1 MEVIPLGSTCSIAYQ
16 LRSLGLRN
24 YAYPFD
30 WVRINNLSLV
40 TKLIETNFEDF
51 LDQNEFKLN
60 KISKEFD
67 VNGNMLS
74 YIYENK
80 FCKFYHDFEADIT
93 EDTFNDFSKKYK
105 RRIDRLINIIKTSE
119 KLLFVREEIGNLSQ
133 NKINKFMNVIRKIN
147 PNLNFSLKII
157 VNNRKYVAFSSGN
170 VEIIYS
176 DKKVNNW
183 RRPEIDWNNIFS

>member
-80 FCKFYHDFEADIT
+80 FCKF
-93 EDTFNDFSKKYK
+93 
-105 RRIDRLINIIKTSE
+105 
-119 KLLFVREEIGNLSQ
+119 
-133 NKINKFMNVIRKIN
+133 
-147 PNLNFSLKII
+147 
-157 VNNRKYVAFSSGN
+157 
-170 VEIIYS
+170 
-176 DKKVNNW
+176 
-183 RRPEIDWNNIFS
+183 